1 MLTKIYSWILSNKKL
16 VLSVCVILILILIVN
31 ILTNDEAAK
40 EEKWLEEQEQ
50 KILEMEK
57 SKEKK
62 IEPIDH
68 KLLGNKHFNLWDTK
82 KGDVIEH
89 YVKAIEHFEAVIV
102 ENAENLQNSISQ
114 SYSSS
119 TSSPIDSEL
128 FYKLAKLF
136 HIGVSDGYYRNGLK
150 RKGVVPNVQKALHY
164 YMISAQMG
172 NPEGLLSVA
181 DLYRWGLQ
189 ELKPNVEYSKQLY
202 MILRQTGDDY
212 YKGIAKDRILQM
224 KEDDGSVI
232 GAGVD
237 AGNFNTQF
245 HEAFE
250 NYGQGTLQGD
260 DDFDAN
266 LDHKNADVSNL
277 MTNLKIPQ
285 MLHANPNTSIDDKQS
300 NNPHNVTDHV
310 LDNTIKQ
317 IWTKLKA
324 NTPELMNTQTV
335 FLDIKRYIL
344 SQRDSEDKKQ
354 DALKTLAEIANGV
367 DSRSYEEAQEID
379 AIVLI
384 WNRIHANINTENKNI
399 LKQNLYNEL
408 AESVEHG
415 EVVCRKG
422 RIARLFDALNFID
435 PDVQIK
441 PKWAINEEM
450 RNAAI
455 KLKND
460 SLKRAQPHVRDAAE
474 SAWPSPEQVELVNK
488 FNEKFKRDLIEL
500 FHKKYVDTGC
510 MSSDLLKTEMK
521 KWVDHL

>member
-1 MLTKIYSWILSNKKL
+1 
-16 VLSVCVILILILIVN
+16 
-31 ILTNDEAAK
+31 
-40 EEKWLEEQEQ
+40 
-50 KILEMEK
+50 
-57 SKEKK
+57 
-62 IEPIDH
+62 
-68 KLLGNKHFNLWDTK
+68 
-82 KGDVIEH
+82 
-89 YVKAIEHFEAVIV
+89 
-102 ENAENLQNSISQ
+102 
-114 SYSSS
+114 
-119 TSSPIDSEL
+119 
-128 FYKLAKLF
+128 
-136 HIGVSDGYYRNGLK
+136 
-150 RKGVVPNVQKALHY
+150 
-164 YMISAQMG
+164 MISAQMG
-172 NPEGLLSVA
+172 NPEGLLCVA

-189 ELKPNVEYSKQLY
+189 ELNPNVEYSKQLY
-202 MILRQTGDDY
+202 LILRQTGDDY

-245 HEAFE
+245 QEAFE
-250 NYGQGTLQGD
+250 NYGQGSLIGD

-266 LDHKNADVSNL
+266 LDHKNADVSAL
-277 MTNLKIPQ
+277 MNNLKLPQ
-285 MLHANPNTSIDDKQS
+285 TLNKKPESSIDDKYS

-310 LDNTIKQ
+310 LDNSIKQ

-324 NTPELMNTQTV
+324 STPELMNTQTV

-344 SQRDSEDKKQ
+344 AQRDSEDKKQ
-354 DALKTLAEIANGV
+354 DALKTLAEIATGV
-367 DSRSYEEAQEID
+367 DSRSYEESQEID

-384 WNRIHANINTENKNI
+384 WNRIHANINSENKAV

-422 RIARLFDALNFID
+422 RIARLFDALNLID

-441 PKWAINEEM
+441 PKWAVNEEM
-450 RNAAI
+450 RGFAI

-474 SAWPSPEQVELVNK
+474 SQWPSPDQVELVNK

-500 FHKKYVDTGC
+500 FHKKYVDSGC

-521 KWVDHL
+521 KWIEYI

>member
-1 MLTKIYSWILSNKKL
+1 
-16 VLSVCVILILILIVN
+16 
-31 ILTNDEAAK
+31 
-40 EEKWLEEQEQ
+40 
-50 KILEMEK
+50 
-57 SKEKK
+57 
-62 IEPIDH
+62 
-68 KLLGNKHFNLWDTK
+68 
-82 KGDVIEH
+82 
-89 YVKAIEHFEAVIV
+89 
-102 ENAENLQNSISQ
+102 
-114 SYSSS
+114 
-119 TSSPIDSEL
+119 
-128 FYKLAKLF
+128 
-136 HIGVSDGYYRNGLK
+136 
-150 RKGVVPNVQKALHY
+150 
-164 YMISAQMG
+164 
-172 NPEGLLSVA
+172 
-181 DLYRWGLQ
+181 
-189 ELKPNVEYSKQLY
+189 
-202 MILRQTGDDY
+202 
-212 YKGIAKDRILQM
+212 M

-237 AGNFNTQF
+237 AGNFNSQF

-250 NYGQGTLQGD
+250 NYGVGSLQGD

-266 LDHKNADVSNL
+266 LDHKNEDVSGLIDNL
-277 MTNLKIPQ
+277 RLPQ
-285 MLHANPNTSIDDKQS
+285 HLTAKPQASIDDKRS

-344 SQRDSEDKKQ
+344 AQRGSEDKKQ
-354 DALKTLAEIANGV
+354 DALKTLAEIASGV

-384 WNRIHANINTENKNI
+384 WNRIHANINISNKPV
-399 LKQNLYNEL
+399 LKQNLFNEL

-422 RIARLFDALNFID
+422 RISRLFDALNFID

-450 RNAAI
+450 QRGAI
-455 KLKND
+455 ELKNS
-460 SLKRAQPHVRDAAE
+460 SLKKAQPHVRDAAE
-474 SAWPSPEQVELVNK
+474 SKWPSPEQVELINK

-500 FHKKYVDTGC
+500 FHKKYVDSGC

-521 KWVDHL
+521 KWIELI